1 METENLGNRLRIA
14 SIHAHPDDAEF
25 LAAGTLAL
33 LANEGHEIAIVTM
46 TAGDCGSGN
55 HGPEELSKIRKAEAT
70 AAANLIGARYLCAEF
85 KDLAIFNDDPSR
97 RRVTELLRLLKADVI
112 LTASPSDYL
121 CDHEATSVLVRDA
134 CFTASV
140 PNYATGGSEAP
151 LARIPH
157 LYFMDPMEVTDRTGA
172 RVDADLVIDIGSTF
186 ETKKSMLAKHES
198 QRSWLRLQHNVDNY
212 LEQMEAWSRAAAR
225 AGAEFGEGFRQ
236 YRVHPYPQSDVLA
249 DLLRS
254 HLAAW

>member
-1 METENLGNRLRIA
+1 MRIT

-33 LANEGHEIAIVTM
+33 LANAGHEITIVTM
-46 TAGDCGSGN
+46 TAGDCGSGEY
-55 HGPEELSKIRKAEAT
+55 GPEELSEIRKAEAA
-70 AAANLIGARYLCAEF
+70 AAANLIGAGYACAGF
-85 KDLAIFNDDPSR
+85 KDLAIFSDDPSR
-97 RRVTELLRLLKADVI
+97 RRMTELLRTLKPDVI

-140 PNYATGGSEAP
+140 PNYATGGNEPP

-157 LYFMDPMEVTDRTGA
+157 LYFMDPIGLNERTGT
-172 RVDADLVIDIGSTF
+172 RVDADIVIDIGPTF
-186 ETKKSMLAKHES
+186 ATKRNMLAKHES
-198 QRSWLRLQHNVDNY
+198 QRAWLRLQHHVDNY
-212 LEQMEAWSRAAAR
+212 LEQMEAWSRAAAH

-236 YRVHPYPQSDVLA
+236 YRVHPFPQSDLLSE
-249 DLLRS
+249 LLRS

>member
-1 METENLGNRLRIA
+1 MRIA
-14 SIHAHPDDAEF
+14 CIHAHPDDVEF

-33 LANEGHEIAIVTM
+33 LAKAGHEITIVTM
-46 TAGDCGSGN
+46 TAGDCGSGEY
-55 HGPEELSKIRKAEAT
+55 GPEELSEIRKKE
-70 AAANLIGARYLCAEF
+70 AAAAADLIGARYVCAGF
-85 KDLAIFNDDPSR
+85 KDLAIFSDDPSR
-97 RRVTELLRLLKADVI
+97 RRVTELLRMLKADVI

-140 PNYATGGSEAP
+140 PNYATGGAEAP

-157 LYFMDPMEVTDRTGA
+157 LYFVDPIEVTDRTGA
-172 RVDADLVIDIGSTF
+172 RVDADVVIDIGSTF
-186 ETKKSMLAKHES
+186 ATKKLMLAKHES
-198 QRSWLRLQHNVDNY
+198 QRAWLQRQHNVDTY

-236 YRVHPYPQSDVLA
+236 YRVHPYPQSDVLSE
-249 DLLRS
+249 LLRS